1 MWCVVAEVTVEWN
14 IYCSLLMFFSATLE
28 TKANIHK
35 SPYSQCSNAASL
47 TGQQFNQGG
56 LLTDWCAHP
65 ESFLDTSAAEMSS
78 FSPMQRSQMTIG
90 LLCQKHQKILNSN
103 HFLKTLWPS
112 YPSCSQTNV
121 SSFILELFSCNQTT
135 QICSTVRSVIY
146 ICVIWGV
153 NCHFKDFIQT

>member
-1 MWCVVAEVTVEWN
+1 MAEVTVEWN

-35 SPYSQCSNAASL
+35 SPYSQCSNTASL

-56 LLTDWCAHP
+56 FLTDWCAHP

-90 LLCQKHQKILNSN
+90 LLCQKHQKNTQQQPLSQDIMTQLPKLFTNKCQQF
-103 HFLKTLWPS
+103 HTGTIFLQPNYTDL
-112 YPSCSQTNV
+112 
-121 SSFILELFSCNQTT
+121 LH
-135 QICSTVRSVIY
+135 STKRYLYMRYLGCKLSL
-146 ICVIWGV
+146 
-153 NCHFKDFIQT
+153 